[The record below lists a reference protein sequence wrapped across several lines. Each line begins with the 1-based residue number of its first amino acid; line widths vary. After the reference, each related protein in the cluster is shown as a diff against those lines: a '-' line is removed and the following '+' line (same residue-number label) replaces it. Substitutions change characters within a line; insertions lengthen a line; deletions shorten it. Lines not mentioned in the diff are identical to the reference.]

1 MAGAVTL
8 YGIPNC
14 DQVRNARAWL
24 AARKIEYRFHDFKRE
39 GLSPVLAARWIEL
52 AGAEL
57 LLNRQGTTW
66 RKLDDCA
73 QTRAASASG
82 ARDLMTAQP
91 SIVKR
96 PVLDIGG
103 QITVGFAAQTW
114 ETLF

>member
-14 DQVRNARAWL
+14 DQVRHARAWL
-24 AARKIEYRFHDFKRE
+24 DARKIEYRFHDFRRD
-39 GLSPVLAARWIEL
+39 GLAPALAARWVEL
-52 AGAEL
+52 AGAESL
-57 LLNRQGTTW
+57 INRKGTTW
-66 RKLDDCA
+66 RKLDDSKRA
-73 QTRAASASG
+73 SAASASA
-82 ARDLMTAQP
+82 ARELMTAHP

-103 QITVGFAAQTW
+103 QLTVGFAAQTW